1 MNSKFNQA
9 IKYSLNL
16 NNSQFILQNIDI
28 LQLNLETL

>member
-9 IKYSLNL
+9 IKYSL